1 MSKPQS
7 INLKTEIPEDISTE
21 IFIKNW
27 TIYRKIIENDNM
39 SHKAGYSRLRETLVR
54 EMDKPFSFLDLAC
67 GDAFYSSRTL
77 KETKARQYI
86 GIDVSAQALSLA
98 KEELQNTQLEAK
110 FIRADFI
117 NFRDFIETPQDVIW
131 VGFSVHHLDT
141 PDKLEFMKK
150 VRETLSEDGIFMLYE
165 PIFIEGEDRDLYFK
179 RFKKTYN
186 IHWNGLTKEEGESL
200 LEHVR
205 ESEKPETRENWIKLG
220 REAGFLYAE
229 KVFSEKT
236 GLYELFKF
244 K

>member
-7 INLKTEIPEDISTE
+7 INLESEIPEDISTE

-39 SHKAGYSRLRETLVR
+39 SHRAGYLRLREILVS

-67 GDAFYSSRTL
+67 GDAFYSSRAL
-77 KETKARQYI
+77 EETKAEQYI

-98 KEELQNTQLEAK
+98 KEELRNTQLEAK

-141 PDKLEFMKK
+141 PNKLEFMKK
-150 VRETLSEDGIFMLYE
+150 VKETLSEGGIFMLYE
-165 PIFIEGEDRDLYFK
+165 PIFIEGEDRELYFK
-179 RFKKTYN
+179 RFKRTYY

-220 REAGFLYAE
+220 EDAGFINAE
-229 KVFSEKT
+229 KIFSEQT
-236 GLYELFKF
+236 GLYEMFKYS
-244 K
+244 